1 MLTRHHLETAV
12 ARGIITSHQA
22 EALSAL
28 AGTSVPDRSRAAA
41 PAPAPAGDEFQ
52 GVREE
57 RFRIAN
63 GFNEIF
69 VALGVA
75 LLSIGLVI
83 SLGINTIGGN
93 PASLALALINAGV
106 WAALYISGLWALS
119 EYLTGIKRMLA
130 PSIILVIAM
139 SVFAA
144 ILSVPLIDYFTRGG
158 VEIVRQLNAP
168 KGASLPW
175 QTLIVPMLVLL
186 VSGAHHFRFNF
197 PFSLLLMAGSII
209 AMIVIGVGMVSPRAL
224 LDQWRLLM
232 FLLGIGVFLVALLYD
247 LSDPERQTNR
257 SDGAFWL
264 HMIAAPLI
272 VHPMMRGGMS
282 SAFDVVMV
290 FAALAVVAI
299 LIDRRAILVAS
310 LSYVIVAVTTL
321 MVQQGI
327 GPAQVAFISLLVV
340 GGGIIAL
347 GTGWDTLRRGLWAV
361 IPALGPLDR
370 LRPRSA

>member
-1 MLTRHHLETAV
+1 MLTRQHLETAI

-22 EALSAL
+22 EALAAL
-28 AGTSVPDRSRAAA
+28 AEGAA
-41 PAPAPAGDEFQ
+41 PARPRAVPRPASAGDDFA

-83 SLGINTIGGN
+83 SLGINTYSSN
-93 PASLALALINAGV
+93 PASLAVALINAGT
-106 WAALYISGLWALS
+106 WAALYIGLLWALS

-139 SVFAA
+139 SIFAA
-144 ILSVPLIDYFTRGG
+144 ILSVPVVDYFTRGG
-158 VEIVRQLNAP
+158 VEIVRQLNSP
-168 KGASLPW
+168 RGASLPW
-175 QTLIVPMLVLL
+175 QTLIVPLMILL

-197 PFSLLLMAGSII
+197 PFSLLLMAGSIV
-209 AMIVIGVGMVSPRAL
+209 AMIVIVVGMVAPRAL

-232 FLLGIGVFLVALLYD
+232 FVLGIGVFVVALLYD
-247 LSDPERQTNR
+247 LSDPDRQTNR

-264 HMIAAPLI
+264 HMVAAPLI
-272 VHPMMRGGMS
+272 VHPMMRGGIS
-282 SAFDVVMV
+282 SALEVLLV
-290 FAALAVVAI
+290 FAALAVVAV

-310 LSYVIVAVTTL
+310 LSYLIVAVTTL

-347 GTGWDTLRRGLWAV
+347 GTGWDTLRRGLWAL
-361 IPALGPLDR
+361 IPHLGPLDR